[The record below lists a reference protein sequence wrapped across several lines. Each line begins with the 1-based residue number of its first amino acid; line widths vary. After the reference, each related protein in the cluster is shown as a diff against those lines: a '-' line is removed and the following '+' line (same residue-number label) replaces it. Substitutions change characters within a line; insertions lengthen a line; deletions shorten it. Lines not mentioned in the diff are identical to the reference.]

1 MIDFFLQDGV
11 ENRRRVGHN
20 VENSWANPTEPFRRF
35 GGNNPRRQTCHFA
48 PKPLIWLKTPNPKAR
63 LLGKPEM
70 LPHPERKS
78 TNPNGLQGILPGS
91 FLIAKNEECPY
102 VPGTELHQ
110 ICCLPLQKK
119 KIPTNNVGPVTG
131 NDADVPGWYLE
142 SGSLQSASEKK
153 KRQRTW
159 WVSWDPWCWCLTR
172 QIGQCDQMPEKRNLS
187 SQQWMRPANPWKAIR
202 QEVIMS
208 KPG

>member
-1 MIDFFLQDGV
+1 MSLCPKTFNMIKD
-11 ENRRRVGHN
+11 
-20 VENSWANPTEPFRRF
+20 
-35 GGNNPRRQTCHFA
+35 
-48 PKPLIWLKTPNPKAR
+48 PKPQSKAVGETWNAAPSWKKVHKSQWPPR
-63 LLGKPEM
+63 NSTWQLFDRKKWGMSICPRYRASSNLL
-70 LPHPERKS
+70 
-78 TNPNGLQGILPGS
+78 
-91 FLIAKNEECPY
+91 FAFA
-102 VPGTELHQ
+102 
-110 ICCLPLQKK
+110 KK